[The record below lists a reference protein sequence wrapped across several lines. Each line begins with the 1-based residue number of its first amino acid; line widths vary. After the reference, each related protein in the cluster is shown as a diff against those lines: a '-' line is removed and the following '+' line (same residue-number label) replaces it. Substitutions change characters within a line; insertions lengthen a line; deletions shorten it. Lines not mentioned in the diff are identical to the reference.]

1 MAPAFLIAS
10 QVILFPLASSP
21 NITIRDAAKA
31 FGVFPQEVSR
41 LINPVPQLATPQVR
55 EAFEARNAP
64 PKRRKRAT
72 KAKAGAAP
80 PKKAKKRV
88 EGARQKQNGKWSCPR
103 LFPGQEFDD
112 FDAFRAAKK
121 QHVEQ
126 RAAYSDQ
133 LHAFRGPLRGRRR

>member
-88 EGARQKQNGKWSCPR
+88 EGARQKLNGKWANTHM
-103 LFPGQEFDD
+103 FPGREFDD
-112 FDAFRAAKK
+112 LDAYRAAKK
-121 QHVEQ
+121 QRNAQ
-126 RAAYSDQ
+126 RDEYRAQ
-133 LHAFRGPLRGRRR
+133 RRDNGYR

>member
-1 MAPAFLIAS
+1 MSLVRWCLPPLFAEPRRFLTRRSGRASVPKVIVDAPGPVLRCERGVPIDR
-10 QVILFPLASSP
+10 SSP
-21 NITIRDAAKA
+21 GPT
-31 FGVFPQEVSR
+31 S
-41 LINPVPQLATPQVR
+41 
-55 EAFEARNAP
+55 
-64 PKRRKRAT
+64 
-72 KAKAGAAP
+72 
-80 PKKAKKRV
+80 V

-126 RAAYSDQ
+126 RAACSDQ